1 MNEKPLVRKMRE
13 EYRYFGGLSFIYGLI
28 FTFCFYRNT
37 YGITFPVC
45 VAVTIV
51 FAVLFMKKIGY
62 VLQKKSL
69 PYIAGMFLL
78 SISTTLTTSFF
89 LCFFNW
95 IGVILLLFVFMI
107 HQFYNDMEWNLPGYL
122 KRILIL
128 LGTTLEYLPK
138 PYSHGMSYFGGNKN
152 GKNRTIAAVAIGC
165 ITAVGMLCII
175 LPLLLRSD
183 KVFSRLFGELL
194 KHINF
199 VTIIGVSV
207 TFIVGFTLCY
217 AFFGALCKYNFPR
230 YTGQVMKTYNP
241 VVGITFTSI
250 ISVIYLLYCVIQI
263 MYLFLGIQRGLPV
276 NVTYSQYARGGFWE
290 LLFVGI
296 INFVMVLLC
305 MYLFSENIVLKAV
318 LTVISGCTFIM
329 IISTAY
335 RMMMYIGAYH
345 LTFLRILVMWF
356 LVVLALIMGG
366 VIVSMYKKKFPLFH
380 YIMAVVGVLYI
391 VLSFSRP
398 DAIVARYNIAH
409 AEYLE
414 YNDIIYL
421 TQLSKDAAPAIAEI
435 DSSKFSDMDV
445 KARVYDYFYC
455 ISREEE
461 NIYFRKAN
469 YSRIRAKLAAEKYI
483 KEHQDSQVNDFDD
496 YEEYFYR

>member
-28 FTFCFYRNT
+28 FAFCFYRNT
-37 YGITFPVC
+37 YGVTFPIC

-51 FAVLFMKKIGY
+51 FVVLFMKKIGY

-69 PYIAGMFLL
+69 PYIIGMLLL

-89 LCFFNW
+89 LRFFNW
-95 IGVILLLFVFMI
+95 AGVILLFFVFMI

-128 LGTTLEYLPK
+128 FGTTIEYLAK
-138 PYSHGMSYFGGNKN
+138 PYSHGMSYLSGNKN
-152 GKNRTIAAVAIGC
+152 GRNRTIIAVAIGC
-165 ITAVGMLCII
+165 VTALGMLCVI

-183 KVFSRLFGELL
+183 MVFSRLFGEIL

-207 TFIVGFTLCY
+207 TFIIGFTLCY
-217 AFFGALCKYNFPR
+217 AFFGALCKYNFPQ
-230 YTGQVMKTYNP
+230 YTGQAVKTYNP

-250 ISVIYLLYCVIQI
+250 ISIIYLLYCVIQI
-263 MYLFLGIQRGLPV
+263 MYLFLGIQKGLPV

-305 MYLFSENIVLKAV
+305 MYLFSENIVLKAI

-329 IISTAY
+329 IISAAY
-335 RMMMYIGAYH
+335 RMMLYIGAYH

-366 VIVSMYKKKFPLFH
+366 VIVSIYQKKFPLFH

-391 VLSFSRP
+391 CLSFSRP
-398 DAIVARYNIAH
+398 DAIVAKYNIAH
-409 AEYLE
+409 TEFLE

-421 TQLSKDAAPAIAEI
+421 TQLSEDAAPALAEI
-435 DSSKFSDMDV
+435 DSSKFSDLDV
-445 KARVYDYFYC
+445 KTRVYNYFYF
-455 ISREEE
+455 ITQEDE

-469 YSRIRAKLAAEKYI
+469 YSRIRARLTAEQYI
-483 KEHQDSQVNDFDD
+483 KDHQKLQVNESGD
-496 YEEYFYR
+496 YEEYYE